1 MVRSTKSSEQINR
14 SHPLY
19 VLHTHMIESRDGKQT
34 KEQILREAIQQV
46 HRPKNSSSSESSQ
59 EKVDHEE
66 RNPN

>member
-1 MVRSTKSSEQINR
+1 
-14 SHPLY
+14 
-19 VLHTHMIESRDGKQT
+19 MIENRDGKQT